1 MKFNKQHFQITIG
14 VVLGFLMAIFGVY
27 IFSNFQYRGQNFS
40 DDIISLIT
48 MHGLNNFW
56 DGLYQLLGS
65 GFLADWFFE
74 FSASNIAASSVLAIF
89 FGETIWPAILTWLS
103 SGLIIGVTLK
113 RFRKTLIWSSITF
126 GILFVLW
133 IITGLLAGADIA
145 AIFTSNIVH
154 TLGELF
160 TAILFLLF
168 GLLLLLGF
176 VCLALLF
183 LFLLLLLLK
192 VFLPSG
198 SLLFRMLL

>member
-168 GLLLLLGF
+168 G
-176 VCLALLF
+176 AII
-183 LFLLLLLLK
+183 
-192 VFLPSG
+192 G
-198 SLLFRMLL
+198 SFIGRLHTLED